1 MTVKVP
7 AQSVPQSLH
16 RLGPRGSWI
25 SQQCSL
31 VLIPWFGDR
40 VLSLRGT
47 VRELQ
52 RSSSAASFSQQDQ
65 PSRTP
70 LLEHPFARSS
80 VGRARAR
87 NLWTITSSTSGSWP
101 SLARKRT
108 FKVLSVRTCVEKLL
122 PVYGLSPRG
131 DLPQLHV
138 LGVRE
143 HFAHVVAR
151 AET

>member
-1 MTVKVP
+1 MEP
-7 AQSVPQSLH
+7 LGSLTTTKAASRNLAVDPSSTNDRTKESH
-16 RLGPRGSWI
+16 VSLGV

-70 LLEHPFARSS
+70 LSRMKWE
-80 VGRARAR
+80 
-87 NLWTITSSTSGSWP
+87 
-101 SLARKRT
+101 
-108 FKVLSVRTCVEKLL
+108 LL
-122 PVYGLSPRG
+122 RCASEPR
-131 DLPQLHV
+131 
-138 LGVRE
+138 R
-143 HFAHVVAR
+143 
-151 AET
+151 

>member
-7 AQSVPQSLH
+7 AKSVPQSLH

-70 LLEHPFARSS
+70 LSDGSVSRNFHRGADLHRRLDPIFEHN
-80 VGRARAR
+80 R
-87 NLWTITSSTSGSWP
+87 NL
-101 SLARKRT
+101 T
-108 FKVLSVRTCVEKLL
+108 FGNL
-122 PVYGLSPRG
+122 
-131 DLPQLHV
+131 
-138 LGVRE
+138 
-143 HFAHVVAR
+143 
-151 AET
+151 